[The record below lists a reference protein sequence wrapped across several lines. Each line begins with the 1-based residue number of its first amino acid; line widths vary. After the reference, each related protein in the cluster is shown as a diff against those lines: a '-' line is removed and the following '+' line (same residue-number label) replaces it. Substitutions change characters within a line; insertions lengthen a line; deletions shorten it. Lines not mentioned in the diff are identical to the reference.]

1 MQDEVVICHKEK
13 LVGDI
18 ADRMFLQ
25 NMKNLF
31 NCMICIVYVISCVTV
46 GMQSLSMVY
55 ENPTVIGSIDRDSPN
70 NHNVCLYVMLAGQ
83 KY

>member
-31 NCMICIVYVISCVTV
+31 NCIVHVISCVTV
-46 GMQSLSMVY
+46 GIQSLNMVY
-55 ENPTVIGSIDRDSPN
+55 ENPTVIGSIDRDTLQIITTC
-70 NHNVCLYVMLAGQ
+70 VYMLCWQA